1 MQLEAKQARFYFED
15 QWFRLLVRSSRL
27 GIENY
32 TKIVEATSNYIKDQ
46 WLRLRW
52 QTGGRSIHCH

>member
-1 MQLEAKQARFYFED
+1 MQLEAKQAKFYFED
-15 QWFRLLVRSSRL
+15 QWPRLLVRSSRL

-32 TKIVEATSNYIKDQ
+32 MKFVEATSNYIEDQ

-52 QTGGRSIHCH
+52 